1 MGETVE
7 EFEGFERTVS
17 GVFVKVS
24 EKSAALLSTCLE
36 VREDPEGL

>member
-1 MGETVE
+1 MGETVD
-7 EFEGFERTVS
+7 EFKGFERTVS

-36 VREDPEGL
+36 VHEDPEGL